1 MGIVGSIIGS
11 ILSSVEPVASMVLSV
26 LFLHVPLTAMDFLGF
41 LLILITIP
49 SIALGN
55 SKQYKLQ
62 KPNTQ

>member
-1 MGIVGSIIGS
+1 
-11 ILSSVEPVASMVLSV
+11 MVLSV

-41 LLILITIP
+41 LLILITI
-49 SIALGN
+49 SIIALGN